1 MIAQIRG
8 YLYDVSRRLH
18 LDPGVQH
25 DVVSEF
31 QAHLEDR
38 AQELMDDGA
47 SQEAAIQGALQALGR
62 PKGIA
67 SAMYSVHSRATW
79 WETAIAVTPHILFA
93 ILFAFHLWTIAAWM
107 GLLLAASAVMAF
119 RGWKKGR
126 PSWTYSWLGYCL
138 IVPAFVWFMALASI
152 GYGAWSLVSRGTLPL
167 AIPVY
172 IASLVYLPVAL
183 WVLVWLLS
191 SVIRRDWLLASL
203 MAWPFPFL
211 TYWLLYIKG
220 RGDFFSPAGSTFQQ
234 VDTSTAFVF
243 VILAVVTALFLRIGQ
258 RLLRVALVLIT
269 APALAILAWV
279 SYQGGPG
286 YLAMVFFFLF
296 SVIFL
301 LSPALLE
308 GRLHEESSP
317 ELLGEG
323 ESA

>member
-1 MIAQIRG
+1 
-8 YLYDVSRRLH
+8 
-18 LDPGVQH
+18 
-25 DVVSEF
+25 
-31 QAHLEDR
+31 
-38 AQELMDDGA
+38 
-47 SQEAAIQGALQALGR
+47 
-62 PKGIA
+62 
-67 SAMYSVHSRATW
+67 
-79 WETAIAVTPHILFA
+79 
-93 ILFAFHLWTIAAWM
+93 M
-107 GLLLAASAVMAF
+107 GLLLVASAVMAF

-126 PSWTYSWLGYCL
+126 PNWTYSWLGYSL
-138 IVPAFVWFMALASI
+138 ILPAFVWVMALTSI

-183 WVLVWLLS
+183 WVLVWVLS
-191 SVIRRDWLLASL
+191 SIIRRDWLLASL

-211 TYWLLYIKG
+211 TYWILYIKG

-286 YLAMVFFFLF
+286 YLAMVFFLLF

-308 GRLHEESSP
+308 GRLHEEPSP